1 MGATLLMSRLLTLA
15 VLLIAPTTAQAFD
28 RHQWRTDLP
37 TAFGERD
44 PSDPGAPVPRTT
56 FPSVT
61 AATKSYRP
69 VDPLPWD
76 ELNRRVTPRPKQE
89 PQKKN

>member
-1 MGATLLMSRLLTLA
+1 MTRLLTLLG
-15 VLLIAPTTAQAFD
+15 LLIAPTTAHAFD
-28 RHQWRTDLP
+28 RHQGRTDLP
-37 TAFGERD
+37 VAFGERD
-44 PSDPGAPVPRTT
+44 PGDPSASVPRTA